1 MRLLLKT
8 TSCFIVDSHSKN
20 TKLTTWFDYGIEL
33 SIQSSQG
40 YLGCKITKLAL
51 KIKLIELTTDELFRH
66 FKFFCIVRY

>member
-40 YLGCKITKLAL
+40 YLGCKITYF
-51 KIKLIELTTDELFRH
+51 TRVFRM
-66 FKFFCIVRY
+66 